1 MKKIYSV
8 DCNKYRNFLNPKIP
22 YIFGK
27 ALGICIIWSKCGN
40 NRDMILKEEE
50 IVDILKIFD
59 LINNMTG
66 KS

>member
-22 YIFGK
+22 YIFGE
-27 ALGICIIWSKCGN
+27 ALGICIIWSKCSN

-50 IVDILKIFD
+50 SVDILKIFD
-59 LINNMTG
+59 LINNMTR
-66 KS
+66 

>member
-27 ALGICIIWSKCGN
+27 ALGICII
-40 NRDMILKEEE
+40 
-50 IVDILKIFD
+50 
-59 LINNMTG
+59 
-66 KS
+66 